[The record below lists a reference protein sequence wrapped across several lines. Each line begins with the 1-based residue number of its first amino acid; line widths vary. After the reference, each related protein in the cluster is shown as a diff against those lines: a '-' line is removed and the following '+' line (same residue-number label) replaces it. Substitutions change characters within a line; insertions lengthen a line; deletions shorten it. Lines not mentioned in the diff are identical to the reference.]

1 MRKELFEGLTKEQI
15 EKASHCK
22 SGEELLALA
31 EAEGVELTDEQ
42 LNAIN
47 GGICCGNLPPRIA
60 ACPQCKELVTGEF
73 VETTPGDGR
82 YEFRCPHCGY
92 DWREK

>member
-1 MRKELFEGLTKEQI
+1 MKKELLAGLTEAQI
-15 EKASHCK
+15 ERASKCK
-22 SGEELLALA
+22 STEELLAA
-31 EAEGVELTDEQ
+31 AKEENIELTEEQ
-42 LNAIN
+42 LEAIN
-47 GGICCGNLPPRIA
+47 GGICCGMPPRIA
-60 ACPQCKELVTGEF
+60 TCPQCKEQVTGEY